1 MVASGIITSPCEYWG
16 LTRMETAAL
25 IHEWNRRQ
33 KA

>member
-1 MVASGIITSPCEYWG
+1 MVASGSITSPCEYWG

-25 IHEWNRRQ
+25 IREWNRRQ

>member
-1 MVASGIITSPCEYWG
+1 MVAAGIITSPREYWG

-25 IHEWNRRQ
+25 IREWNRRQ